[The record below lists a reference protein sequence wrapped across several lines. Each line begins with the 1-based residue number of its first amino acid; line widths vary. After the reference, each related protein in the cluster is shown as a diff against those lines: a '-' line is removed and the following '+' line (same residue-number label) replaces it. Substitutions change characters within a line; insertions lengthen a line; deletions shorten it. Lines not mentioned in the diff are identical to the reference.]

1 MWALHDSFCKKS
13 AQITTPSKARIE
25 WCPEIAMDGETIVGY
40 GSQQVNVC
48 VDRAKMTI
56 SVIKVQIIENV

>member
-25 WCPEIAMDGETIVGY
+25 WCPDIAMDGETIVGY
-40 GSQQVNVC
+40 GSQQVNIC
-48 VDRAKMTI
+48 LDLAKMTI
-56 SVIKVQIIENV
+56 LLIKLQIIEHV